1 MHGLLR
7 QWLRTLSAK
16 RQKRHLEKQ
25 PLQKSEGW
33 SNPEGA
39 ASAATSESD
48 SENRRSVAATR
59 QRRGAADKDW
69 SRDQF
74 DTPTAHFER
83 VPCGYVPKE
92 GETLYECFVGRYSSG
107 VWRVTR
113 KAEVPKEE
121 RTC

>member
-16 RQKRHLEKQ
+16 RQKRRLEKQ

-33 SNPEGA
+33 SNPG
-39 ASAATSESD
+39 
-48 SENRRSVAATR
+48 
-59 QRRGAADKDW
+59 W

-74 DTPTAHFER
+74 DTPTDHFER
-83 VPCGYVPKE
+83 VPSDYVPKE
-92 GETLYECFVGRYSSG
+92 GEEVYEFFVRQHSTG

>member
-7 QWLRTLSAK
+7 QWLRTLSEK
-16 RQKRHLEKQ
+16 RQKRRLEKQ

-33 SNPEGA
+33 SNP
-39 ASAATSESD
+39 
-48 SENRRSVAATR
+48 
-59 QRRGAADKDW
+59 DW

-92 GETLYECFVGRYSSG
+92 GEEVYEFFVRQHSTG

>member
-16 RQKRHLEKQ
+16 RQKRRLEKQ

-33 SNPEGA
+33 SNP
-39 ASAATSESD
+39 
-48 SENRRSVAATR
+48 
-59 QRRGAADKDW
+59 DW

-107 VWRVTR
+107 VWRATR
-113 KAEVPKEE
+113 KVEE
-121 RTC
+121 KRENASEN

>member
-16 RQKRHLEKQ
+16 RQKRRLEKQ

-33 SNPEGA
+33 SNP
-39 ASAATSESD
+39 
-48 SENRRSVAATR
+48 
-59 QRRGAADKDW
+59 DW

-83 VPCGYVPKE
+83 VPSDYVPKE
-92 GETLYECFVGRYSSG
+92 GEEVYEFFVRQHSTG